1 LFLFQLLNLENQLV
15 EIELERN
22 KYARTHDISAE
33 HTKQLEENRKLLA
46 DEFVAL
52 KKKAQIQEENL
63 KAQVFWRLLQ
73 FLVEFELY
81 VAEHF
86 LFRIPLG

>member
-1 LFLFQLLNLENQLV
+1 MKVLNLENQLV

-46 DEFVAL
+46 EEFIAL
-52 KKKAQIQEENL
+52 KKKSQFQEDSL
-63 KAQVFWRLLQ
+63 KAQVLNFGSSLEGVFRHFWIDYDTQ
-73 FLVEFELY
+73 M
-81 VAEHF
+81 
-86 LFRIPLG
+86 